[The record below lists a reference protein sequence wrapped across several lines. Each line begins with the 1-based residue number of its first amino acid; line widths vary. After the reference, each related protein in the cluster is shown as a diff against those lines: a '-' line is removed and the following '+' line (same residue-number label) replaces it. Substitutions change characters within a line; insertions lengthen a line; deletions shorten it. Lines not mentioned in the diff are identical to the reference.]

1 MKGTAISLSPT
12 CVQYDN
18 LIPNTLRACRQRYF
32 EDYFHLVF
40 YKVSSLMRYL
50 TTSSVGDRGNTSKLT
65 DCWLFMF

>member
-32 EDYFHLVF
+32 EDYLHLVL
-40 YKVSSLMRYL
+40 YEVSSLMRYFSTL
-50 TTSSVGDRGNTSKLT
+50 LSE
-65 DCWLFMF
+65 

>member
-32 EDYFHLVF
+32 EDYLHLVL
-40 YKVSSLMRYL
+40 YEVSSLMRYL
-50 TTSSVGDRGNTSKLT
+50 STLLSE
-65 DCWLFMF
+65 